1 MKELFK
7 ILMILAVVVFTAC
20 DKDDEKIEDDSSE
33 LVGYWINPV
42 VNDSM
47 IIYERADRLKDDDD
61 GIAFNSNHEF
71 IERKNSGWCGTPP
84 ISYSDY
90 EGIWERSESIVNITV
105 GYWGGTLEYRW
116 EIVSVDNKELTIVRI
131 EE

>member
-1 MKELFK
+1 MRDLVQILVILF
-7 ILMILAVVVFTAC
+7 LFVFVAC

-47 IIYERADRLKDDDD
+47 ITYERVDRLKDDEY
-61 GIAFNSNHEF
+61 GIAFHSNHVF
-71 IERKNSGWCGTPP
+71 IERKNSGRCGTPP

-90 EGIWERSESIVNITV
+90 KGAWERSESIVNIIV
-105 GYWGGTLEYRW
+105 GYWGGTMDYIW
-116 EIVSVDNKELTIVRI
+116 EVVSVDNKELTIVRI
-131 EE
+131 LE